1 VIPAPVP
8 PAASLPV
15 LPPTMRFLQRDWL
28 SSNMVLFDDGGQ
40 AALVDSGYVKHREL
54 TVAMVRRLLG
64 ARPLDLLVNTHLHSD
79 HCGGNGLLQA
89 TWGCRTLVPAASAQ
103 AVRDWDMD
111 RLTYEATGQRCDR
124 FGFDGTI
131 DDGNTLC
138 LGGLDWSVIAAPGHD
153 PDGVVLHCPTEGILI
168 SADALW
174 QDGFG
179 VIFPELLGEP
189 GFDAQRAILER
200 IGALDVRLVIPG
212 HGAMFADVA
221 QALDRAHRRLDYLSA
236 EPPRNARHAI
246 KVLLKFLLL
255 ERESIPLA
263 DVREWTGSTPL
274 VVETNR
280 RHLGMAP
287 DELTDWAVTALV
299 KAGAA
304 RIDGGLLVDA

>member
-1 VIPAPVP
+1 
-8 PAASLPV
+8 
-15 LPPTMRFLQRDWL
+15 MRFLQRDWL
-28 SSNMVLFDDGGQ
+28 SANHVLFDDGEQ

-103 AVRDWDMD
+103 AVRDWDMA

-131 DDGNTLC
+131 DDGDTLC

-153 PDGVVLHCPTEGILI
+153 PDAVVLHCPSERLLI

-179 VIFPELLGEP
+179 VIFPELVGEP
-189 GFDAQRAILER
+189 GFDAQHAILER
-200 IGALDVRLVIPG
+200 IARLDIRLVIPG
-212 HGAMFADVA
+212 HGAMFTDVA
-221 QALDRAHRRLDYLSA
+221 EALGRAHRRLDYLRA
-236 EPPRNARHAI
+236 DPARNARHAV

-255 ERESIPLA
+255 EREAIPLA
-263 DVREWTGSTPL
+263 GVRDWFASIPL
-274 VVETNR
+274 VVEPNR
-280 RHLGMAP
+280 RHLGLAP
-287 DELTDWAVTALV
+287 DELTDWTIAALV

-304 RIDGGLLVDA
+304 RIEGGMLIDA